1 LTARTAREHVR
12 IARRFSRGELSFAKV
27 RALTRIAEDAA
38 EEELIELARHLTAA
52 QLERAVRAYRHVT
65 TEEADAVQD
74 AAYVDWYWDEDGSLV
89 LRGRLAPEDGAVL
102 VQASTQRTTPFGRED
117 WTRRA
122 VPRNRVRRTPRP
134 SWQLRMPPCRR
145 RRAIARLASVTR
157 WSFTSTPLLSRS
169 RPRAAARSPKARRW
183 QPRRRAGSPAIPRSP
198 G

>member
-1 LTARTAREHVR
+1 MRLA
-12 IARRFSRGELSFAKV
+12 FSRG
-27 RALTRIAEDAA
+27 RALFRKSPGADARRRRRDRG
-38 EEELIELARHLTAA
+38 ELIELARHPTAA
-52 QLERAVRAYRHVT
+52 QLEQAVRAYRHVT